1 MSARLAS
8 VAVCVVIVLLWST
21 SDAGAQ
27 TCPDESATPQA
38 TSEHVEFTGIV
49 PGQRHS
55 WTTTVTNTYDDPVAV
70 SASLEGTGAL
80 SSVLRIGLRTCATPW
95 QPAGSGSFS
104 CAGGATVALA
114 PTTLGDGL
122 DVDLPVLAPS
132 GSIYALFGAELPIS
146 TGNEFQGA
154 VGSVRSLMVW
164 QQQCGPVP
172 TTSTVPT
179 STVPTTPTTTP
190 ATTPTTTPTA
200 VPVTVPP
207 SSTPSSR
214 TPSRTVDPSPPRSGL
229 PRGSGP
235 SGPGNLPF
243 TGAGTPLILA
253 VAAGLL
259 LAGVVTLVA
268 GGRGQRDA
276 DDEDE

>member
-8 VAVCVVIVLLWST
+8 VAMCVVIVLVWST
-21 SDAGAQ
+21 SEAAAQ

-95 QPAGSGSFS
+95 QSTGPGSFS
-104 CAGGATVALA
+104 CAGGASVALA

-132 GSIYALFGAELPIS
+132 GSTYALFGAELPIS
-146 TGNEFQGA
+146 TGNEYQGA

-164 QQQCGPVP
+164 QQQCGPA
-172 TTSTVPT
+172 TTTTTTPPS
-179 STVPTTPTTTP
+179 PTTPGPTSPPTTAP
-190 ATTPTTTPTA
+190 TTPTA

-207 SSTPSSR
+207 SSTP
-214 TPSRTVDPSPPRSGL
+214 TTEAEPGSPGPRS
-229 PRGSGP
+229 PRPGRPPADDPDRPGP
-235 SGPGNLPF
+235 LPF
-243 TGAGTPLILA
+243 TGGTTTLTLL

-259 LAGVVTLVA
+259 IAGVAVLLA
-268 GGRGQRDA
+268 SRRDERD
-276 DDEDE
+276 DDEEDS

>member
-8 VAVCVVIVLLWST
+8 LAVGVVIVLLWST
-21 SDAGAQ
+21 SEAGAQ

-55 WTTTVTNTYDDPVAV
+55 WTITVTNAYDDPVAV

-80 SSVLRIGLRTCATPW
+80 STVLRIGLRTCATPW
-95 QPAGSGSFS
+95 QPAGPGSFS

-132 GSIYALFGAELPIS
+132 GSTYALFGAELPIS

-164 QQQCGPVP
+164 QQQCGPATTTTTTPSSPTPPPTTAP
-172 TTSTVPT
+172 TTS
-179 STVPTTPTTTP
+179 
-190 ATTPTTTPTA
+190 TA

-207 SSTPSSR
+207 SSTP
-214 TPSRTVDPSPPRSGL
+214 TTEAEPGSPGRRSPRPGR
-229 PRGSGP
+229 PPADGP
-235 SGPGNLPF
+235 DRPGPLPF
-243 TGAGTPLILA
+243 TGATTTLTLL

-259 LAGVVTLVA
+259 VAGAAVLVA
-268 GGRGQRDA
+268 SRRAERDE
-276 DDEDE
+276 EDE